1 MGFKLRVLKAST
13 KFSHEVNIHAINKIV
28 SPQLLDNILDQ
39 TGKRE
44 LRLRKLGAAAVMW
57 FCIAL
62 NLYVEE
68 PYQEVLD
75 KLVKG
80 LRYIWRDPNLKLPG
94 KSALCA
100 ARQRLGTAPVVA
112 LYRQT
117 AKPLADLSVAGAYLF
132 GLRLMAIDG
141 TVENLPDTPELVAR
155 FGRHPGARGDSAFP
169 QAQIVYLAE
178 CCTHAVCDAG
188 IWPIG
193 SDERA
198 GARRLLRSVSPEMLM
213 LLDRGQACY
222 ATLDQIVNQRGAHF
236 LARVSAHWTLKPV
249 TLLPDGTYLA
259 YIYPEDY
266 RRKKAGE
273 RILVRVIAYTI
284 SDPKRSGHGLTHRLI
299 TSLLDPVI
307 APAHDLVCA
316 YHERWEIEIA
326 IDEIDTHQRHLA
338 PTFRSRTVPG
348 VIQEFYALLIA
359 YNAICSVRL
368 QAAQCVGV
376 DPDRISFVVT
386 LRKLCN
392 SVDQFQQTTP
402 QQIPQLLRRLFQ
414 DIVHAKLPQRR
425 NRSNP
430 RVVKRKMSNF
440 LLKRDQHRNWP
451 QPNTTFREAIELVK

>member
-1 MGFKLRVLKAST
+1 MGFKLRVLEAST
-13 KFSHEVNIHAINKIV
+13 KFSHEVNIHAINNVV
-28 SPQLLDNILDQ
+28 SPQLIDNILETTD
-39 TGKRE
+39 KRE
-44 LRLRKLGAAAVMW
+44 LRLRKLGGAAVMW

-68 PYQEVLD
+68 SYNDVLS

-100 ARQRLGTAPVVA
+100 ARKRLGTAPVVA
-112 LYRQT
+112 LYRQA

-141 TVENLPDTPELVAR
+141 TIENLPDTPELVAR
-155 FGRHPGARGDSAFP
+155 FGRHPGTRGDSAFP
-169 QAQIVYLAE
+169 QAQIVYLTE
-178 CCTHAVCDAG
+178 CCTHVVCDAG
-188 IWPIG
+188 IWPLG
-193 SDERA
+193 TDERA
-198 GARRLLRSVSPEMLM
+198 CARRLLRSLASGMLA
-213 LLDRGQACY
+213 LLDRGQTCY

-249 TLLPDGTYLA
+249 TILSDGTYLA

-284 SDPKRSGHGLTHRLI
+284 TDPKRSGCGLTHRLI
-299 TSLLDPVI
+299 TSLLEPET

-326 IDEIDTHQRHLA
+326 IDEIDTHQRQLA
-338 PTFRSRTVPG
+338 PTFRSRTIPG

-368 QAAQCVGV
+368 QAAQFAGV

-386 LRKLCN
+386 LRKLCDA
-392 SVDQFQQTTP
+392 VDQFQQTTP
-402 QQIPQLLRRLFQ
+402 QQLPQLLRRLLQ
-414 DIVHAKLPQRR
+414 DIANEKLPQRR

-451 QPNTTFREAIELVK
+451 QPTTTIREAIELVK

>member
-1 MGFKLRVLKAST
+1 MGFKLRVLKATT
-13 KFSHEVNIHAINKIV
+13 KFSCEVNIHAINQVV
-28 SPQLLDNILDQ
+28 SPQLIDNILDN

-44 LRLRKLGAAAVMW
+44 QRLRKLGAAAVVW

-68 PYQEVLD
+68 PYQTVLD

-100 ARQRLGTAPVVA
+100 ARQRLGAAPLVA

-117 AKPLADLSVAGAYLF
+117 AKPLADLSVAGAYRF

-141 TVENLPDTPELVAR
+141 TVENLPDTPELVAH
-155 FGRHPGARGDSAFP
+155 FGRHPGPRGDSAFP
-169 QAQIVYLAE
+169 QAQIVYLTE
-178 CCTHAVCDAG
+178 CCTRAVCDAG

-198 GARRLLRSVSPEMLM
+198 GARRLLRSVSPGMLL

-222 ATLDQIVNQRGAHF
+222 DTLDLIVKQRDAHF
-236 LARVSAHWTLKPV
+236 LARVSAHWILKPA
-249 TLLPDGTYLA
+249 TILPDGTYLA
-259 YIYPEDY
+259 YIYPQDY

-273 RILVRVIAYTI
+273 RLLVRVITYTI
-284 SDPKRSGHGLTHRLI
+284 SDPDRPGYGLTHRLI
-299 TSLLDPVI
+299 TSLLDPQV

-326 IDEIDTHQRHLA
+326 IDEIDTHQRQLA

-368 QAAQCVGV
+368 EAAQFAGV

-386 LRKLCN
+386 LRKLCD
-392 SVDQFQQTTP
+392 SLDQFQQTAP
-402 QQIPQLLRRLFQ
+402 QQLPQLVRRLLE
-414 DIVHAKLPQRR
+414 DIARAKLPQRR

-440 LLKRDQHRNWP
+440 LVKRDHHRNWP